1 MLLEPEA
8 VRECCSPPE
17 EKDDVESFDGSY
29 HRQAHLCACLG
40 RIGPSPGS
48 RISFIRRELLHLYQC
63 GNSYLGSSSGVE
75 M

>member
-1 MLLEPEA
+1 MPLEPEA

-17 EKDDVESFDGSY
+17 EKDDVESFDGSS
-29 HRQAHLCACLG
+29 HRQAHMCACLG